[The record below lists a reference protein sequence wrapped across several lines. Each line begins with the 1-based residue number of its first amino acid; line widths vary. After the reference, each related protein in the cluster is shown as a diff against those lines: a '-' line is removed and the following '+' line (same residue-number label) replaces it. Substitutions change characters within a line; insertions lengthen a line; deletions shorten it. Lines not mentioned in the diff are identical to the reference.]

1 MTRHTLHYA
10 AGGGI
15 DSNGQYS
22 AGTAGFNLADVQSV
36 DQLNALPD
44 GVTGLVWLGQGQGVT
59 QSFIDAVTPYIGNPK
74 LQGFYLADEP
84 DPTGK
89 YGTLVTAADLKAESD
104 WIHANVPGATT
115 FITMMDMGSSTNPN
129 FTNTYNPA
137 NTGIDYFGIDPYPVR
152 SGSGQV
158 DYSMIDKAV
167 AAAVQSGIPVD
178 KIVPV
183 YQAFGGGGWVNDQG
197 GQYVVPTAQ
206 QEQNIINEWAKVVP
220 SPAFDYAYAW
230 NSQNGDTALENSPEL
245 QQVFL
250 AHNTAS
256 SGSSGGTPP
265 TITPPTTEPS
275 PTISGTS
282 GSDTLNGTAGADTLL
297 GLGGND
303 RLNGLAGNDK
313 LDGGA
318 GRDTLNGGLGNDIL
332 TGGSG
337 YDTFVFNTALGANN
351 IDTIT
356 DFSVKYDT
364 IQLGSAVF
372 TSLGSTGQ
380 LSSGAFYAGPAAH
393 DATDRIIYNPKS
405 GALLYD
411 ADGNG
416 AEAAHQFAQL
426 TPGLNLTKADFWI
439 V

>member
-1 MTRHTLHYA
+1 M
-10 AGGGI
+10 
-15 DSNGQYS
+15 
-22 AGTAGFNLADVQSV
+22 
-36 DQLNALPD
+36 
-44 GVTGLVWLGQGQGVT
+44 
-59 QSFIDAVTPYIGNPK
+59 
-74 LQGFYLADEP
+74 
-84 DPTGK
+84 
-89 YGTLVTAADLKAESD
+89 
-104 WIHANVPGATT
+104 
-115 FITMMDMGSSTNPN
+115 
-129 FTNTYNPA
+129 
-137 NTGIDYFGIDPYPVR
+137 
-152 SGSGQV
+152 
-158 DYSMIDKAV
+158 
-167 AAAVQSGIPVD
+167 
-178 KIVPV
+178 
-183 YQAFGGGGWVNDQG
+183 
-197 GQYVVPTAQ
+197 
-206 QEQNIINEWAKVVP
+206 INEWAKVVP